1 MQNKIMQI
9 LKQLEKSGYI
19 QDLEIHKNHFYYR
32 ILNLDTQEQKE
43 MIEEKIKT
51 FIDETEW
58 DIVKKFGNEYI
69 IYDYSIIEDIL
80 DEQNYE
86 NSTNEYSF
94 MKVQGKIGDNN
105 EIILTFKKGAYRQ
118 FTNVGTYIYQHLK
131 EKLLKRDEN
140 NFDSFIP
147 LDDRINYISAGNWA
161 NEKRITI
168 KTYKGDEFAKKK
180 TWCKIENTKN
190 ELDIIFNI

>member
-1 MQNKIMQI
+1 MRNKIEQI

-43 MIEEKIKT
+43 MIKEKIRI
-51 FIDETEW
+51 FINETEW
-58 DIVKKFGNEYI
+58 DIVDKYNEFI
-69 IYDYSIIEDIL
+69 IYDYSIIEEIL
-80 DEQNYE
+80 NEPNYE

-94 MKVQGKIGDNN
+94 MKVEGKIGDINK
-105 EIILTFKKGAYRQ
+105 IILTFKKGSYRD
-118 FTNVGTYIYQHLK
+118 FTFVGSYIYEHLR
-131 EKLLKRDEN
+131 EKLLKKDEN
-140 NFDSFIP
+140 KFDSYIP

-161 NEKRITI
+161 SDKRIVLT
-168 KTYKGDEFAKKK
+168 TYKGDEFAKRK